1 MIVGSKYPWVG
12 LIYFHHFKTGE
23 ELIREFVLYTNGAPF
38 NKSHIP
44 RVFAV
49 LLERIWRMIN
59 ALPGVNF
66 SRLLAQ

>member
-1 MIVGSKYPWVG
+1 
-12 LIYFHHFKTGE
+12 LIIFHHFKTGE

-59 ALPGVNF
+59 ALPGFKTF
-66 SRLLAQ
+66 STISLRVCNDRAFSV